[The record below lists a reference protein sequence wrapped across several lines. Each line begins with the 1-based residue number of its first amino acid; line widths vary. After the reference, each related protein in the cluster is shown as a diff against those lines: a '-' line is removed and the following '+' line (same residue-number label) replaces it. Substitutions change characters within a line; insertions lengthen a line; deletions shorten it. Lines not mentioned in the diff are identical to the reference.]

1 MSLLD
6 GDHKQFAKVQNLFL
20 VLAALSGL
28 LTIVVYFEKK
38 EQRKVEKDVL
48 QLDKSI
54 KELQLQRLQKPL

>member
-1 MSLLD
+1 MSLLNA
-6 GDHKQFAKVQNLFL
+6 DHKQFAKVQNLFL

-38 EQRKVEKDVL
+38 EQRKVEKNVL

>member
-6 GDHKQFAKVQNLFL
+6 ADHKQFAKVQNLFL

-28 LTIVVYFEKK
+28 LTIIVYFEKK

>member
-1 MSLLD
+1 MSLID

>member
-6 GDHKQFAKVQNLFL
+6 ADHKQFAKVQNLFL

>member
-1 MSLLD
+1 MSLLNA
-6 GDHKQFAKVQNLFL
+6 DHKQFAKVQNLFL

>member
-1 MSLLD
+1 MSLLNA
-6 GDHKQFAKVQNLFL
+6 DHKEFAKVQNLFL

>member
-1 MSLLD
+1 MSLLNA
-6 GDHKQFAKVQNLFL
+6 DHKQFAKVQNLFL
-20 VLAALSGL
+20 VLSALSGL